1 MVKMIIRKATEDD
14 IESLVKLRINQLID
28 EGYSLKNENNEM
40 ISNEM
45 RNYFQKNI
53 RTDRYISW
61 IAVDE
66 ERIVYY
72 HLVGY

>member
-1 MVKMIIRKATEDD
+1 MIIRKVTEDD